1 MFSSFL
7 GHKNGPTYQSSS
19 THYDILTMI
28 MHESL
33 CSIYEVMRNEN
44 FYLIEGAFIY
54 HVQLQYGGGNA
65 A

>member
-1 MFSSFL
+1 
-7 GHKNGPTYQSSS
+7 
-19 THYDILTMI
+19 MI